1 MRVSGE
7 LRAMRRWLPTTV
19 VLAAAV
25 AEAIGTALEMPL
37 EERKERHGRMFAH
50 LVTNNVD
57 RWAEQFLSALAE
69 SRQRPG
75 ALRQSYASPIGL
87 TR

>member
-1 MRVSGE
+1 
-7 LRAMRRWLPTTV
+7 
-19 VLAAAV
+19 
-25 AEAIGTALEMPL
+25 
-37 EERKERHGRMFAH
+37 MFAH

-57 RWAEQFLSALAE
+57 RWADQFLSALAE

-87 TR
+87 TPR